1 MLNQFDH
8 AKNSNKF
15 YVLQLI
21 ESDSDPK
28 QYHFFTRWGRVG
40 EKGQL
45 ASAPCASL
53 PAALK
58 EFEKKFKDKT
68 KNDWLQRAN
77 FTKVNGKYELLER
90 DYGTDDPPQ
99 PAPSVSG
106 EAPREAAVSKLDSRV
121 QSFISQI
128 ADVSMMESHM
138 REIGYDTTRAPLG
151 KMKKETVL
159 RGYEVLKQ
167 LSVVIMGATG
177 ASSSGSG
184 ASSGAS
190 GGGGSSGRSL
200 SGSDREA
207 IEALTNSF
215 YSVIP
220 HASPRNVKLP
230 LISTPQLL
238 KEKIEMVE
246 ALGEIEIF
254 SRTMDTKDPSF
265 DVHPIDNKYA
275 QLGIKLT
282 PVDVGSS
289 LHVLLDEYM
298 QNTHAATHAN
308 YKLEL
313 TQAFEVEREGEAARF
328 KDSIGNIQLLW
339 HGSRLTNWC
348 GILGQGLRIAP
359 PEAPVT
365 GYMFGK
371 GVYFA
376 NASSK
381 SANYCFANQQSP
393 GGVLLL
399 SEVALG
405 SQYERLRA
413 EYEADDSRKKAG
425 KQSTWGKG
433 RTAPAPAGTVPLPGA
448 PSVVVPKGKHAPTNV
463 KDSSLMYDE
472 FIVYDLAQI
481 KQRFV
486 LQVKF
491 VY

>member
-1 MLNQFDH
+1 M
-8 AKNSNKF
+8 
-15 YVLQLI
+15 
-21 ESDSDPK
+21 PPP
-28 QYHFFTRWGRVG
+28 
-40 EKGQL
+40 L
-45 ASAPCASL
+45 AFPC
-53 PAALK
+53 
-58 EFEKKFKDKT
+58 
-68 KNDWLQRAN
+68 
-77 FTKVNGKYELLER
+77 
-90 DYGTDDPPQ
+90 
-99 PAPSVSG
+99 
-106 EAPREAAVSKLDSRV
+106 
-121 QSFISQI
+121 SFISQI

-159 RGYEVLKQ
+159 KGYEVLKQ
-167 LSVVIMGATG
+167 LSVVIMGATD

-184 ASSGAS
+184 ASGGAS

-238 KEKIEMVE
+238 KQKIEMVE

-289 LHVLLDEYM
+289 LHVLLDDYM

-328 KDSIGNIQLLW
+328 KETIGNIQLLW

-371 GVYFA
+371 GVYFGPHP
-376 NASSK
+376 S
-381 SANYCFANQQSP
+381 QS
-393 GGVLLL
+393 
-399 SEVALG
+399 
-405 SQYERLRA
+405 
-413 EYEADDSRKKAG
+413 EAPPR
-425 KQSTWGKG
+425 
-433 RTAPAPAGTVPLPGA
+433 PAPSRFLSAELPPPLARRVQLTPPPSLPTTASPISRVLAACCSSPRSRLARSTSGSEPSTRPTTRARRPENSRLGARGVPPPRQPA
-448 PSVVVPKGKHAPTNV
+448 PSRCLAPPL
-463 KDSSLMYDE
+463 S
-472 FIVYDLAQI
+472 
-481 KQRFV
+481 
-486 LQVKF
+486 
-491 VY
+491 